1 MGDHAVSFS
10 AHQASLAEK
19 TAHFQ
24 LALPNESRSLLQV
37 YHSTNHNVCQ
47 CYTSN
52 LSDIT
57 TKKHPL
63 RRMGRGCFKKRKA
76 LSHFKTAPLS
86 VSSKVRQKGSGPPP
100 PANGRCKMPQHYWL
114 YNRSD
119 PKQSSMR
126 YLLWNNHNGSLL
138 LLQLSHRRRMYPGRQ
153 HRTVARHLHYS
164 SSSFLCPFL

>member
-24 LALPNESRSLLQV
+24 LALPNESRSLVQV

-57 TKKHPL
+57 TKNTLSDGWGEDVYKK
-63 RRMGRGCFKKRKA
+63 GR
-76 LSHFKTAPLS
+76 
-86 VSSKVRQKGSGPPP
+86 
-100 PANGRCKMPQHYWL
+100 L
-114 YNRSD
+114 YHT
-119 PKQSSMR
+119 
-126 YLLWNNHNGSLL
+126 L
-138 LLQLSHRRRMYPGRQ
+138 RQ
-153 HRTVARHLHYS
+153 HTCR
-164 SSSFLCPFL
+164 